1 MAKKRQVIRVR
12 LPRYD
17 KDHAAWRQAILD
29 NILATGVF
37 YSPTTDNGA
46 KLQLEVLV
54 TFYLSRGKG
63 ESIRDV
69 DNLVK
74 HVLDAFQGR
83 FGDTRAEK
91 RLIENDN
98 IVRRV
103 VMEKRSRPKNLSNE
117 YGGKLVI
124 RPYVR
129 RVARD

>member
-1 MAKKRQVIRVR
+1 MAKNSKVIRVK
-12 LPRYD
+12 LPRYN
-17 KDHAAWRQAILD
+17 KDHAAWRQAILA
-29 NILATGVF
+29 NILEAGVI
-37 YSPTTDNGA
+37 YQPVSKEGKRLT
-46 KLQLEVLV
+46 LEVLV

-83 FGDTRAEK
+83 FGKTRASD

-103 VMEKRSRPKNLSNE
+103 VMEKRARPKNLSND

-124 RPYVR
+124 RPYVKR
-129 RVARD
+129 